1 MAAARTPALAV
12 ERFAGV
18 SPLVDDATVNAA
30 PGHAFLRAGWFEA
43 AGGEGAATLVA
54 RRPDGRV
61 LAALPTVRNGRW
73 WLLGRSVPGS
83 YWPFRSFPVAADAS
97 EDELAALLADRQA
110 RAALGPFWRLGPVYE
125 DDPTVRRL
133 AAAAEKAGW
142 SLLRRRLGTAFVLDL
157 AAKRLEGAWPTSKT
171 LRKNRWIENRLA
183 EAGEL
188 AFSAVTGPDWSTAAF
203 DTLAEIERSSWV
215 TRKGGDAKF
224 ASPAQRRVW
233 ERAVSDPEVAARLR
247 AALLH
252 VGGRPAAFAFSVEA
266 GGTRH
271 YLANSYDERFARHS
285 IGRALLYR
293 DFAQAAE
300 AGCTR
305 IGWGAG
311 DSGYKSEMGAVA
323 GPAIL
328 DCLFVR
334 GWLMAAALRPLWRQ

>member
-1 MAAARTPALAV
+1 MAAARAPALAV

-18 SPLVDDATVNAA
+18 SPLIDEASANAA
-30 PGHAFLRAGWFEA
+30 PALAFLRAAWFEA

-73 WLLGRSVPGS
+73 EFLGRSVPGS
-83 YWPFRSFPVAADAS
+83 YWPFRSFPLAADAS
-97 EDELAALLADRQA
+97 EAELTAFLADRQA

-125 DDPTVRRL
+125 DDPTLGRL
-133 AAAAEKAGW
+133 AAVAREAGW
-142 SLLRRRLGTAFVLDL
+142 SLLRRTLGTAFVLDL
-157 AAKRLEGAWPTSKT
+157 AARRREGPWPSNKT

-183 EAGEL
+183 EEGEL
-188 AFSAVTGPDWSTAAF
+188 AFSAVSGPDWSAAAF
-203 DTLAEIERSSWV
+203 DALAEIERNSWV
-215 TRKGGDAKF
+215 GKKGGDAKF
-224 ASPAQRRVW
+224 DSPADRRLW
-233 ERAVSDPEVAARLR
+233 ERAVADPELAVRLR

-266 GGTRH
+266 GDTRH

-300 AGCTR
+300 AGRAR

-311 DSGYKSEMGAVA
+311 DSGYKSEMGAA
-323 GPAIL
+323 PGPAIL

-334 GWLMAAALRPLWRQ
+334 GPLLAAALRPLWR